1 MATDQLENS
10 KGAEISHIMEIA
22 EGLGVKVGDPERVGS
37 EANFVGIR
45 SPSALVSRRLD
56 SRTWFVQDQ
65 PDTLKRGPADYF
77 SGSKKSLVSR
87 GREVLKVLGIP
98 FEEIAGEH
106 ILRERTRAAKI
117 GKGGKVSLEGEVKG
131 AKVLRIE
138 RAVEKCPVWSS
149 SVTLR
154 LGKDGRI
161 VFLQAHWPQIADVI
175 VEEAKKLAAMTRE
188 GWTPP
193 AQEAATPEHLEAGIV
208 HSPAAG
214 FAMDMAATIRAIY
227 EPWNQRFGRKLMLH
241 FDRHGR
247 LVPEMR
253 SVEQRDEPALTR
265 KAPDRD

>member
-1 MATDQLENS
+1 MAIEQQES
-10 KGAEISHIMEIA
+10 GKGGEIARIMEIA
-22 EGLGVKVGDPERVGS
+22 EHLGVKVGNPERAGS

-65 PDTLKRGPADYF
+65 PDTPRRSPADYF
-77 SGSKKSLVSR
+77 SGSDRALVSR
-87 GREVLKVLGIP
+87 GREVLKVLAIP
-98 FEEIAGEH
+98 FEEVAGEH
-106 ILRERTRAAKI
+106 VLRERTRAAGI
-117 GKGGKVSLEGEVKG
+117 DKGGKMKLEDEVKG

-149 SVTLR
+149 GVTLR
-154 LGKDGRI
+154 LGKDRRI
-161 VFLQAHWPQIADVI
+161 LFLEAHWPQIADVI
-175 VEEAKKLAAMTRE
+175 VEEACKMASLVRE

-193 AQEAATPEHLEAGIV
+193 AQEGATPEHVEAGIL

-214 FAMDMAATIRAIY
+214 FKMDMTAAIRVIY

-247 LVPEMR
+247 RVPDMR
-253 SVEQRDEPALTR
+253 SAEPREGPAGPR
-265 KAPDRD
+265 KAPDCD